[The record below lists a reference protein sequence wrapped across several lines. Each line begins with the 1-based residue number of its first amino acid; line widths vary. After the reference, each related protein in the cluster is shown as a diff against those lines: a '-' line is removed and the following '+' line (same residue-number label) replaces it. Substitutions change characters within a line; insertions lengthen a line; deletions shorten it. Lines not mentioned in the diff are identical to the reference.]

1 MDLLVSSDQPRFCI
15 VLHNHIVT
23 SLETDLRARRRRR
36 GGREIEEK
44 REMKEKGE
52 GRKGRRREGVVHSLQ

>member
-23 SLETDLRARRRRR
+23 PLETDLRARRRRR
-36 GGREIEEK
+36 GRREIEEK
-44 REMKEKGE
+44 REMKEKGGREE
-52 GRKGRRREGVVHSLQ
+52 GGRGKKW